1 MKLDRRFQNGL
12 MITNSYTLSR
22 SMDYVNENTTIANPI
37 DFSLSWSRSNFD
49 RLHSYTL
56 STIYD
61 LPMRPGKRWMTDSVA
76 GKVIGGWQI
85 SGLFIAQSG
94 TPLNITGNG
103 TLLNT
108 PGNTAY
114 ANANG

>member
-1 MKLDRRFQNGL
+1 M
-12 MITNSYTLSR
+12 
-22 SMDYVNENTTIANPI
+22 
-37 DFSLSWSRSNFD
+37 
-49 RLHSYTL
+49 L

-61 LPMRPGKRWMTDSVA
+61 LPMGPGKRWMTDSVA
-76 GKVIGGWQI
+76 GKVIGGWQV

-114 ANANG
+114 ANANGEQKVLGGLGPGLSVLRPGGVLAACGERAGQHEAQRRT